1 MIYQEIINDRIHQAP
16 KPSTGNRRYDMMTN
30 NSRMWTLLAVLVLSI
45 ALGASPAIAQP
56 VIEEVQVVDSTG
68 DPLGLPEFL
77 LIFGTGFGTISPTDT
92 PVIFL
97 GTDTM
102 NPLDIAVSQNLCSA
116 TPPPPLDPAA
126 ECVVAELPLVTPCG
140 DYLLSIQ
147 GPLPSGS
154 CEVDGKPKAL
164 VFEYTGEDCTA
175 TTNDQGG
182 QVTCGGDP
190 MGEEPVQV
198 ACGSPQRNIRIRYS
212 RPRLRCSYF
221 GWSCLRGG

>member
-1 MIYQEIINDRIHQAP
+1 
-16 KPSTGNRRYDMMTN
+16 MMTN